1 MINLHKEPSLFE
13 TIFLSVQRM
22 KNKSS
27 DVDNDLYFKN
37 REGGEG
43 ILVSDFS
50 IKSARKI
57 VSVSVYKYNKEVKG
71 VSWNSGKQD

>member
-1 MINLHKEPSLFE
+1 
-13 TIFLSVQRM
+13 M

-27 DVDNDLYFKN
+27 DVDNDSYFKN

-50 IKSARKI
+50 IKGARKI

-71 VSWNSGKQD
+71 VS